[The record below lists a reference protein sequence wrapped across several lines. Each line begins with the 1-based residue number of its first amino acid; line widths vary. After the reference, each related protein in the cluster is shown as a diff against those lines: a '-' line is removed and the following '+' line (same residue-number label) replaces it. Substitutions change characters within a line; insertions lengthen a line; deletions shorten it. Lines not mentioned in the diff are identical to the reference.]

1 METSNIV
8 EDKPVE
14 SEVPVNVDITLKE
27 KENDVKVKKIKIRKP
42 KLCKKEETNQNN
54 GKVTNQN
61 NGKVTNQNNGKVT
74 TQNNGS
80 ETQNKLPDCQPSAD
94 LLQLLNSNSLEHP
107 TNKLPSFM

>member
-1 METSNIV
+1 MNLSADIPRKKRGRPKRILSIEKPLETSNIV

-74 TQNNGS
+74 TPYSGI
-80 ETQNKLPDCQPSAD
+80 
-94 LLQLLNSNSLEHP
+94 
-107 TNKLPSFM
+107 